1 MRIAFAGTPESA
13 IAPLAALLASHHFVE
28 FVVTR
33 PDAPTGRGR
42 VMTPS
47 PVASF
52 AAEHDIRVIK
62 TSQLSDYAQEFSQL
76 DAVIVV
82 AFGGM
87 VPKELLNTPSHGWI
101 NLHFS
106 LLPTWRGAA
115 PVQYAILSGDEHSG
129 VTAFRIDEGLDTG
142 PVLGQVSTAVD
153 SFETAGELL
162 ERLTEYGTT
171 LMLQVLDGLE
181 AGKIFAVP
189 QSAQDASHAPKIA
202 KDDARIVWDH
212 PALAVARR
220 IRAVTPTPGAWTMCN
235 EERIKISPVRLRT
248 DVTDLAPG
256 QVTERAGA
264 VLVGTGTHAVELTMV
279 QRPGKTFVEAGTWVS
294 STPDGLQF
302 S

>member
-1 MRIAFAGTPESA
+1 M
-13 IAPLAALLASHHFVE
+13 VE

-47 PVASF
+47 PVAEFS
-52 AAEHDIRVIK
+52 AEHDIRVIK
-62 TSQLSDYAQEFSQL
+62 TSQLSEHAHEFKDL
-76 DAVIVV
+76 DAVVVV

-87 VPKELLNTPSHGWI
+87 VPAELLDVPTHGWI

-115 PVQYAILSGDEHSG
+115 PVQYAILSGDDHTG
-129 VTAFRIDEGLDTG
+129 VTVFRIDEGLDTG
-142 PVLGQVSTAVD
+142 PVLGQVSTDLGAQ
-153 SFETAGELL
+153 ETAGELL
-162 ERLTEYGTT
+162 VRLTEYSTP

-181 AGKIFAVP
+181 SGQVFAAP
-189 QSAQDASHAPKIA
+189 QSVHNVSHAPKIT
-202 KDDARIVWDH
+202 KDDARIVWEH

-220 IRAVTPTPGAWTMCN
+220 IRAVTPAPGAWTMAGDD
-235 EERIKISPVRLRT
+235 RIKVAPVVLRP

-256 QVTERAGA
+256 QIRIHGGD
-264 VLVGTGTHAVELTMV
+264 VLVGTGTHAVELV
-279 QRPGKTFVEAGTWVS
+279 QIQRPGKTMAEPHSWIASAT
-294 STPDGLQF
+294 DELMF

>member
-13 IAPLAALLASHHFVE
+13 IAPLATLLASHHMVE

-47 PVASF
+47 PVATF
-52 AAEHDIRVIK
+52 AAEHDIRTIK
-62 TSQLSDYAQEFSQL
+62 TSQLSDYAQEFVGL

-87 VPKELLNTPSHGWI
+87 VPTELLDVPTHGWI

-115 PVQYAILSGDEHSG
+115 PVQYAILSGDDHTG
-129 VTAFRIDEGLDTG
+129 VTSFRIDEGLDTG
-142 PVLGQVSTAVD
+142 PVLGQVSTD
-153 SFETAGELL
+153 LGSSETAGELL

-171 LMLQVLDGLE
+171 LMLQVLDGVE
-181 AGKIFAVP
+181 AGKVVAAP
-189 QSAQDASHAPKIA
+189 QSAHNVSHAPKIT
-202 KDDARIVWDH
+202 KDDARIVWEH
-212 PALAVARR
+212 PALSVARR
-220 IRAVTPTPGAWTMCN
+220 IRAVTPAPGAWTMCD
-235 EERIKISPVRLRT
+235 EERIKIAPVRLRSE
-248 DVTDLAPG
+248 VTDLAPG
-256 QVTERAGA
+256 QVTMRDGA
-264 VLVGTGTHAVELTMV
+264 VLVGTGTHAVELTQV
-279 QRPGKTFVEAGTWVS
+279 QRPGKTFADPLPWVS
-294 STPDGLQF
+294 SASAELRF

>member
-1 MRIAFAGTPESA
+1 VRIAFAGTPESA
-13 IAPLAALLASHHFVE
+13 IAPLATLLASHHMVE

-47 PVASF
+47 PVAEF

-62 TSQLSDYAQEFSQL
+62 TSQLSEHAHEFAGL
-76 DAVIVV
+76 DAVVVV

-87 VPKELLNTPSHGWI
+87 VPADLLDVPAHGWI

-115 PVQYAILSGDEHSG
+115 PVQYAILSGDDHTG
-129 VTAFRIDEGLDTG
+129 VTVFRIDEGLDTG
-142 PVLGQVSTAVD
+142 PVLGQVSSDLGAQ
-153 SFETAGELL
+153 ETAGELL
-162 ERLTEYGTT
+162 VRLTEYSTP

-181 AGKIFAVP
+181 SGQVFAAP
-189 QSAQDASHAPKIA
+189 QSVHNVSHAPKIT
-202 KDDARIVWDH
+202 KDDARIVWEH

-220 IRAVTPTPGAWTMCN
+220 IRAVTPAPGAWTMAGDD
-235 EERIKISPVRLRT
+235 RIKVAPVVLRP

-256 QVTERAGA
+256 QIRIHGGD
-264 VLVGTGTHAVELTMV
+264 VLVGTGTHAVELV
-279 QRPGKTFVEAGTWVS
+279 QIQRPGKTMTEPHSWIASAT
-294 STPDGLQF
+294 DELMF

>member
-1 MRIAFAGTPESA
+1 M
-13 IAPLAALLASHHFVE
+13 VE

-47 PVASF
+47 PVAEF

-62 TSQLSDYAQEFSQL
+62 TSQLSEHAHEFAGL
-76 DAVIVV
+76 DAVVVV

-87 VPKELLNTPSHGWI
+87 VPADLLDVPAHGWI

-115 PVQYAILSGDEHSG
+115 PVQYAILSGDDHTG
-129 VTAFRIDEGLDTG
+129 VTVFRIDEGLDTG
-142 PVLGQVSTAVD
+142 PVLGQVSSDLGAQ
-153 SFETAGELL
+153 ETAGELL
-162 ERLTEYGTT
+162 VRLTEYSTP

-181 AGKIFAVP
+181 SGQVFAAP
-189 QSAQDASHAPKIA
+189 QSVHNVSHAPKIT
-202 KDDARIVWDH
+202 KDDARIVWEH

-220 IRAVTPTPGAWTMCN
+220 IRAVTPAPGAWTMAGDD
-235 EERIKISPVRLRT
+235 RIKVAPVVLRP

-256 QVTERAGA
+256 QIRIHGGD
-264 VLVGTGTHAVELTMV
+264 VLVGTGTHAVELV
-279 QRPGKTFVEAGTWVS
+279 QIQRPGKTMTEPHSWIASAT
-294 STPDGLQF
+294 DELMF

>member
-13 IAPLAALLASHHFVE
+13 IAPLATLLASHHVVE

-47 PVASF
+47 PVAVF
-52 AAEHDIRVIK
+52 AAEHDVRIIK
-62 TSQLSDYAQEFSQL
+62 TSQLAEHAHEFDGL
-76 DAVIVV
+76 DAVVVV

-87 VPKELLNTPSHGWI
+87 VPAKLLNVPHHGWI

-115 PVQYAILSGDEHSG
+115 PVQYAILSGDDHTG

-142 PVLGQVSTAVD
+142 PVLGQVSTD
-153 SFETAGELL
+153 LGTQETAGELL

-171 LMLQVLDGLE
+171 LMLQVLDGVE
-181 AGKIFAVP
+181 SGQVFAAP
-189 QSAQDASHAPKIA
+189 QSAHNVSHAPKVT
-202 KDDARIVWDH
+202 KDDARIVWEH

-220 IRAVTPTPGAWTMCN
+220 IRAVTPAPGAWTMAG
-235 EERIKISPVRLRT
+235 EDRIKIAPVVLRA
-248 DVTDLAPG
+248 DISDLAPG
-256 QVTERAGA
+256 QVQLRDGA
-264 VLVGTGTHAVELTMV
+264 VLVGTGTHAVELVAV
-279 QRPGKTFVEAGTWVS
+279 QRPGKTMNEPQSWVAS
-294 STPDGLQF
+294 LSTELQF

>member
-13 IAPLAALLASHHFVE
+13 IAPLAALLASHHMVD

-33 PDAPTGRGR
+33 PDSPTGRGR

-47 PVASF
+47 PVAEF

-62 TSQLSDYAQEFSQL
+62 TSQLSEHAHEFAGL
-76 DAVIVV
+76 DAVVVV

-87 VPKELLNTPSHGWI
+87 VPADLLDVPTHGWI

-115 PVQYAILSGDEHSG
+115 PVQYAILSGDDHTG
-129 VTAFRIDEGLDTG
+129 VTVFRIDEGLDTG
-142 PVLGQVSTAVD
+142 PVLGQVSTDLGAQ
-153 SFETAGELL
+153 ETAGELL
-162 ERLTEYGTT
+162 VRLTEYSTP

-181 AGKIFAVP
+181 TGQVFAAP
-189 QSAQDASHAPKIA
+189 QSVHNLSHAPKIT
-202 KDDARIVWDH
+202 KDDARIVWGH

-220 IRAVTPTPGAWTMCN
+220 IRAVTPAPGAWTMAGDD
-235 EERIKISPVRLRT
+235 RIKVAPVVLRP
-248 DVTDLAPG
+248 DVTDLVPG
-256 QVTERAGA
+256 EIRIHDGV
-264 VLVGTGTHAVELTMV
+264 VLVGTGTHAVALMQI
-279 QRPGKTFVEAGTWVS
+279 QRPGKTMTEPHSWIASAT
-294 STPDGLQF
+294 DELMF